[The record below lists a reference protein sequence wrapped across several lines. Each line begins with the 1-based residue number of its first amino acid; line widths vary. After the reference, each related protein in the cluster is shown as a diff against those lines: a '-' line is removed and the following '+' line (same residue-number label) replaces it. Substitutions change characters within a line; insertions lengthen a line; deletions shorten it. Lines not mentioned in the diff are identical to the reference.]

1 MDIHF
6 FQLLKQAGKEFLRV
20 FDNVRIGRRQVMA
33 RYRAI
38 TRRQDNPMILR
49 QIAQAEELVV
59 FKPR

>member
-20 FDNVRIGRRQVMA
+20 FDNVRIGRRQVLV
-33 RYRAI
+33 RCRAI